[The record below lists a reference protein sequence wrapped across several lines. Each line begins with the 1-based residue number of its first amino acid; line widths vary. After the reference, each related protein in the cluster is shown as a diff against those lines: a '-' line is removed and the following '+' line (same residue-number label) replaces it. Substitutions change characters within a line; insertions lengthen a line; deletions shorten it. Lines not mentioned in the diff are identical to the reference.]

1 MNGNAVVQF
10 LREVKAE
17 MGKVVWPSWNELVG
31 STVIVLIIV
40 TAFSLYLGAV
50 DYVLAKAADW
60 VFVRFGMR

>member
-10 LREVKAE
+10 LKEVRAE

-31 STVIVLIIV
+31 STIIVLVIV

-50 DYVLAKAADW
+50 DYLLARIADV